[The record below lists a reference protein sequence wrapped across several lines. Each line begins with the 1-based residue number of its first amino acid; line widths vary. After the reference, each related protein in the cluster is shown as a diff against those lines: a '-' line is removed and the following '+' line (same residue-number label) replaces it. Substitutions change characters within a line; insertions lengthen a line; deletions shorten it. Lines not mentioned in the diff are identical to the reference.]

1 MARGR
6 SDSQEGDSSK
16 SEPLDHVEAF
26 GPVRVKPGTDLLTP
40 TPDAFTRMVQ
50 DPSTYYTTW
59 QLGKMLK
66 MAPGQVHRWCVSW
79 FGQLPPARQTG
90 KGMGYRIPL
99 EYLRVA
105 RSWTQTKD
113 PKLRKALREAIVA
126 QPGRDYVVV
135 VGNQGTTH
143 YTYPEAMARL
153 DSVLP
158 RLPRESHVVSVMF
171 VGRPNR
177 KRQ

>member
-16 SEPLDHVEAF
+16 SEPLDHTEVF
-26 GPVRVKPGTDLLTP
+26 GPVRVQVGSDLLTP
-40 TPDAFTRMVQ
+40 TPDAFTGMVQ
-50 DPSTYYTTW
+50 DPSTYFTTW
-59 QLGKMLK
+59 QVGKALK
-66 MAPGQVHRWCVSW
+66 MAPGQVHRWCRQW

-90 KGMGYRIPL
+90 KGMGYRIPK
-99 EYLRVA
+99 EYMRVA
-105 RSWTQTKD
+105 RGWKQSQD
-113 PKLRKALREAIVA
+113 PKLREALREAIVK

-158 RLPRESHVVSVMF
+158 RLPRQEHVVSVIY
-171 VGRPNR
+171 VGPTNR
-177 KRQ
+177 KR